1 MNLTPLLSLPFK
13 KLGRCP
19 GHLLPLP
26 TPSVLVVRVTQPTDP
41 ETLSHGS
48 RHGRDCWGLCSSLT
62 YLDTSPAIPSTKHSS
77 TDISVERVASCPL
90 IEVLLTA
97 VGWSAQVKLASI
109 WRENV
114 DLAWLSE
121 RCCCGRNGIPTSWER
136 QCWLV
141 VKVAGSEP
149 DCLRFGSQCCRFLV
163 YFFTY
168 TFGRTVCT

>member
-1 MNLTPLLSLPFK
+1 MGKLHDFKSDMVSDEVARHKTEIYYFHQSWLASLCELK
-13 KLGRCP
+13 YKVDSA
-19 GHLLPLP
+19 P
-26 TPSVLVVRVTQPTDP
+26 TPASKVCALI
-41 ETLSHGS
+41 L
-48 RHGRDCWGLCSSLT
+48 
-62 YLDTSPAIPSTKHSS
+62 
-77 TDISVERVASCPL
+77 SVERVASCPL

-97 VGWSAQVKLASI
+97 VSWSAQVKLASI

-163 YFFTY
+163 LEPWASDLILCFNCFTSNM
-168 TFGRTVCT
+168 RLIIIISIIWECLMN